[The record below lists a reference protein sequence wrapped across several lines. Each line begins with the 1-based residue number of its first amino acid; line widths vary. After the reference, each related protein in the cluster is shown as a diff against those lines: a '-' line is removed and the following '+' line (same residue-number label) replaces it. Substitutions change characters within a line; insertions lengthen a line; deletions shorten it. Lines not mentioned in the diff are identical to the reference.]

1 MIELTTLTTSEEPDL
16 VLAHD
21 EDLRP
26 CKPGDPRQAGAIKVW
41 MRCLTGGDDRAI
53 LNKAVQHGRRGKA
66 RFVGTGDTAA
76 LRLQRAVLLI
86 EAPELTVAGEPISK
100 LTAAVYDALPSWVI
114 EQMRAKQAELQ
125 GGELE
130 DDDDEDLTGE

>member
-1 MIELTTLTTSEEPDL
+1 MIELTTLTTREEPDL
-16 VLAHD
+16 ALAHD

-26 CKPGDPRQAGAIKVW
+26 CEPGDPRQTGAIKVW
-41 MRCLTGGDDRAI
+41 MRCLTGSDDRAI
-53 LNKAVQHGRRGKA
+53 LNKAVQHGRKGKA

-76 LRLQRAVLLI
+76 LRLQRAVVRI
-86 EAPELTVAGEPISK
+86 EAPDLAVAGEPISK
-100 LTAAVYDALPSWVI
+100 LTDAVYDAMPSWVI

-130 DDDDEDLTGE
+130 DDDEDLAGE